1 MLFNVTIEVPDGI
14 EDGQRLAGGL
24 AFAAGRLL
32 LGQDEPGEMT
42 HLRQVVDEDAKSGG
56 LTMAVATPLRADAY
70 EGEDGPKKLQELVS
84 EIAPQ
89 TRLAL
94 RFIAEASI
102 NGTDGIH
109 SVELRNKLGA
119 GSPSALAGILT
130 SLGFAEKRVGLP
142 KPYRQGWKQLN
153 GRWGNQYVMTPEVA
167 QHVLNALGTA

>member
-1 MLFNVTIEVPDGI
+1 MLFNVTIEVPDGV

-42 HLRQVVDEDAKSGG
+42 HLRQVVDEDPKSGG
-56 LTMAVATPLRADAY
+56 TTVAVATPLRADVY
-70 EGEDGPKKLQELVS
+70 EGEDGPKKLQELIS

-89 TRLAL
+89 TQFAL

-109 SVELRNKLGA
+109 AVELRSKLGA
-119 GSPSALAGILT
+119 ASPSALAGILT

-142 KPYRQGWKQLN
+142 KPYSQGWRQLN
-153 GRWGNQYVMTPEVA
+153 GRWGNQYVMTAEVA
-167 QHVLNALGTA
+167 QRVLDALGTA